1 MGKLIDMIEPSF
13 SPGPEIVLTDR
24 CKNARSK
31 WWRLWNTYDRTT
43 TFVVKSMFLQNKS
56 IEEVRAYV
64 KKRIQDFNKNHPY
77 PVDEYYFRRYTDY
90 VPF

>member
-1 MGKLIDMIEPSF
+1 MGKLVDMVKPSYV
-13 SPGPEIVLTDR
+13 PQEEIVLTDR

-31 WWRLWNTYDRTT
+31 WWSLWFSYDYTT
-43 TFVVKSMFLQNKS
+43 TLVVKSMSVQNKS
-56 IEEVRAYV
+56 LEEIRSYV
-64 KKRIQDFNKNHPY
+64 KKRYEDFNKNHPY